1 MNARKLFL
9 FSLVSAGIIFS
20 VSSVQQTFDVFVAS
34 NRGISQ
40 PKLSYLVRQTVK
52 PPTALRRERG
62 HNTNNIPQK
71 PNNLMS
77 MPTVGPRVQFRRK
90 AMKNMFNSNSNS
102 DGGYSYNSNRGQHLD
117 ATPRSKQ
124 SLSGAK
130 RASIDSSS
138 SSFSN
143 RNVRSSK
150 SRSILAKMFKK
161 IRGFR
166 DIVPPNNRL
175 QRSRDISS
183 YWPDIANDKLQPIG
197 NDEVYQEED
206 FRVFRGNGNVFLPPT
221 STSGPVIYTE
231 STQTPRTRSAI
242 YTESTQPPTTRHAI
256 YTESSQP
263 PTSRH
268 AFYTE
273 STPTPTTQK
282 DRIIATQP
290 FVVTKEEES
299 VTKTVAKEIVGE
311 HKIETFSGSDKN
323 QHKLPIHYNVLNPST
338 ESVPDRSSSQPSI
351 ATNPRKSNDSHDLV
365 VSFVKYNKTSLSNFS
380 FEDKKLSENIKDINI
395 QSSIDETLKGK
406 RKKSKEPVHI
416 VIHKFPYNI
425 SDDLFKKG
433 NKRSRGKKHINHG
446 KLYKHFLQLTKPI
459 PLNQLT
465 IKRAGVQVL
474 NKNENV
480 VNRYKQIK
488 KTTPLGREEES
499 ISTSTTP
506 EHQKVQK
513 INVSSR
519 FNSNTETESTT
530 NSVFDVNIRNTS
542 KSDRKQANNAQNN
555 KYISKFST
563 SRSQEKSNTGHRPT
577 TISAKNIDSTV
588 FSEELKSK
596 NNPSLTTI
604 KNKEHTTEPVFKP
617 SSSTKSKSSRQQ
629 DTTFQ
634 RFVTTSSPKIQ
645 KTTVQTTMFLAT
657 TTQHV
662 ISSTQINNT
671 TTKLKTLS
679 ADEILTTKEVTVS
692 NSVKNGPETFS
703 EVLSAHK
710 QDEVKMTRTISTQ
723 DDNVRENVD
732 KKILPSKTTV
742 KVNETQ
748 NNANNTFSGGDSFDL
763 DVMSDYI
770 EEFVHLKNATKN
782 KNHRYVNVNNAEG
795 FEKQNVVGIK
805 IEEEKLKLLTAKMKN
820 KKSSFDDFKMTS
832 LRGNGGSMSKTN
844 PAENILK
851 HTQSASQQ
859 STTPPVKLTT
869 EVLLSQVNATKNKGY
884 LTKVT
889 TPNQLNEAVPTKNTI
904 KTFSNKA
911 PPAVTN
917 TTVGILSGVTTGKT
931 NIKIKD
937 NSVVLD
943 PKINNSVDFVQEKEQ
958 TNESVNSTTE
968 DGKHND
974 MHLKISDSPANQT
987 TITTTPKQI
996 NEPVPTKHTIKTFSN
1011 RAPPSVT
1018 NTTVGILRDVT
1029 RGRKNITIKVKSDKS
1044 VILNP
1049 KIKKSVDIVHKKEP
1063 TNETVIST
1071 KENREHNDTQLKI
1084 LDSPANKTTIIKDAN
1099 ITTTKGSFFDDRKN
1113 NLASNDSKIPSN
1125 FPATTKR
1132 GIRTKHQIKNQ
1143 HNRKSKRE
1151 KTPNI
1156 TKNESHNS
1164 GKVKFFKLNERGK
1177 DKSLTEVIAEKKNNR
1192 SPSSLD
1198 ITNVEE
1204 RNEKNF
1210 EDNSVKKRTKI
1221 PVKKLKVKQFSTK
1234 IKVTRKNIERM
1245 KSKTNKSSSRK
1256 TKTET
1261 NVKPDIGQKNMS
1273 LINDLL
1279 VNNASKTNDLNV
1291 NTNAKSEAKTKNVK
1305 LQERPVINATSKTSL
1320 SRSNKSRQNR
1330 LPNRKKNNK
1339 SESKPNQSKQVNNLQ
1354 DKALP
1359 IDVFRES
1366 DFSLKTNAS
1375 VVSEKE
1381 RKKLKD
1387 RRKTPKKA
1395 ESKEIREIVK
1405 GSQKKKND
1413 IDIPEI
1419 ENNYKTSRRKS
1430 PLINKTS
1437 KTPQDKGMK
1446 RGNIRTVEMNAQK
1459 VLKDVYKNIKR
1470 KQEED
1475 NSLVKTNNM
1484 AILKGENTERN
1495 ILQGQEISIETNT
1508 ENKKLAKDINVS
1520 ITLRKAPK
1528 TMRKNISVEKPLQ
1541 ITEKRDNNKNIK
1553 VNMTSLSPTWK
1564 QDSAFNKTV
1573 RVEKEIHTIHTKTGA
1588 KSSMDNKGKN
1598 LGFLE
1603 KVKNATN
1610 KKLIS
1615 LMSNTT
1621 LQNNTSMTKVESSS
1635 NLHLNISVDK
1645 QSYKSNF
1652 FPKTKKAFNVQVKK
1666 DQTVRENITAFKIVA
1681 SSTKGTTFRP
1691 IQGKPITAN
1700 VSMDVTANVPR
1711 TNRPQDTDIKETV
1724 NTDTPNINKD
1734 KNAIKKSILAV
1745 IVPTKMHMTK
1755 VDSTTPSLFVL
1766 SQSDATPF
1774 TTIST
1779 KPSKTPDR
1787 QSKKKVEGRQKYEKS
1802 PEKNQIVIKDD
1813 LDNNLSIEI
1822 PLDLV
1827 TTTRPNVN
1835 AVDISNEVLV
1845 PKLSS
1850 TKVKKEIDRKPDH
1863 NSDKRSDIKVV
1874 SNTPEIPT
1882 NRWRSKENV
1891 GLKSR
1896 IDVKTRQAEK
1906 SSMIK
1911 DLKQL
1916 IPPPPPV
1923 IPTATVATATENII
1937 RFIGKASDL
1946 IKKLNGKKHDLQDLM
1961 SHKNMGH
1968 LDGNTIQPVFKLSKT
1983 EQNIDLIMSKDTTS
1997 FPPLQ
2002 SSTTP
2007 ENVDGS
2013 DKDLGKGQRISAI
2026 FTRPEVDVE
2035 NGIRPS
2041 AFDPR
2046 LNNVYDF
2053 DVPGGISAKD
2063 VNGKSSPKGNQP
2075 FVEWLARGK
2084 NGQIKD
2090 IPPEILTKT
2099 KQVPRR
2105 KVLDPSN
2112 SAIPDILKSN
2122 LDSKTYSKPK
2132 MPFMNPLRNLQKYPH
2147 SGSCN
2152 SSLGKEEIMSLAVNV
2167 LRLLVSNL
2175 KLQQAL
2181 QRSHEHIVS
2190 TQFHSRRYLLIP
2202 LPEDGQ
2208 KANKTSQQFY
2218 PKIGKYTL
2226 PSSNSLQHQIETF
2239 LNVSSLNANLALS
2252 PLVKSQSLRSDRNQ
2266 TLISHKHEENVI
2278 QNRKPGKLISSM
2290 TKKRQLRHKDSKAV
2304 FDKIAQFFK
2313 RESMQ
2318 SNAENLDGGTHSVDD
2333 KESVSSKARI
2343 QFH

>member
-197 NDEVYQEED
+197 NDDVYQEED

-221 STSGPVIYTE
+221 STSGPAIYTE
-231 STQTPRTRSAI
+231 STQTPRTRYAI
-242 YTESTQPPTTRHAI
+242 YRESTQP
-256 YTESSQP
+256 S
-263 PTSRH
+263 
-268 AFYTE
+268 
-273 STPTPTTQK
+273 TTQK
-282 DRIIATQP
+282 DTIIATQP

-299 VTKTVAKEIVGE
+299 VTKTIAKEIVGE
-311 HKIETFSGSDKN
+311 HKIEAFSGSDKN

-542 KSDRKQANNAQNN
+542 KSDRKQAKNAQNN

-703 EVLSAHK
+703 EVLSARK

-732 KKILPSKTTV
+732 KKIIPSKTTV
-742 KVNETQ
+742 KVNET

-763 DVMSDYI
+763 DIMSDYI

-782 KNHRYVNVNNAEG
+782 KNHRYVNVNNADG

-911 PPAVTN
+911 PPAVTK
-917 TTVGILSGVTTGKT
+917 TTVGILGGVTTGNT

-943 PKINNSVDFVQEKEQ
+943 PKINNSVDIVQEKEQ

-968 DGKHND
+968 DGEQID
-974 MHLKISDSPANQT
+974 MQLKISDSPANQT

-996 NEPVPTKHTIKTFSN
+996 NEPVPTKHTIKTF
-1011 RAPPSVT
+1011 
-1018 NTTVGILRDVT
+1018 
-1029 RGRKNITIKVKSDKS
+1029 
-1044 VILNP
+1044 
-1049 KIKKSVDIVHKKEP
+1049 
-1063 TNETVIST
+1063 
-1071 KENREHNDTQLKI
+1071 
-1084 LDSPANKTTIIKDAN
+1084 
-1099 ITTTKGSFFDDRKN
+1099 F
-1113 NLASNDSKIPSN
+1113 
-1125 FPATTKR
+1125 
-1132 GIRTKHQIKNQ
+1132 
-1143 HNRKSKRE
+1143 
-1151 KTPNI
+1151 
-1156 TKNESHNS
+1156 
-1164 GKVKFFKLNERGK
+1164 
-1177 DKSLTEVIAEKKNNR
+1177 
-1192 SPSSLD
+1192 
-1198 ITNVEE
+1198 
-1204 RNEKNF
+1204 
-1210 EDNSVKKRTKI
+1210 
-1221 PVKKLKVKQFSTK
+1221 
-1234 IKVTRKNIERM
+1234 
-1245 KSKTNKSSSRK
+1245 
-1256 TKTET
+1256 
-1261 NVKPDIGQKNMS
+1261 
-1273 LINDLL
+1273 
-1279 VNNASKTNDLNV
+1279 
-1291 NTNAKSEAKTKNVK
+1291 
-1305 LQERPVINATSKTSL
+1305 
-1320 SRSNKSRQNR
+1320 
-1330 LPNRKKNNK
+1330 
-1339 SESKPNQSKQVNNLQ
+1339 
-1354 DKALP
+1354 
-1359 IDVFRES
+1359 
-1366 DFSLKTNAS
+1366 
-1375 VVSEKE
+1375 
-1381 RKKLKD
+1381 
-1387 RRKTPKKA
+1387 
-1395 ESKEIREIVK
+1395 
-1405 GSQKKKND
+1405 
-1413 IDIPEI
+1413 
-1419 ENNYKTSRRKS
+1419 
-1430 PLINKTS
+1430 
-1437 KTPQDKGMK
+1437 
-1446 RGNIRTVEMNAQK
+1446 
-1459 VLKDVYKNIKR
+1459 
-1470 KQEED
+1470 
-1475 NSLVKTNNM
+1475 
-1484 AILKGENTERN
+1484 
-1495 ILQGQEISIETNT
+1495 
-1508 ENKKLAKDINVS
+1508 
-1520 ITLRKAPK
+1520 
-1528 TMRKNISVEKPLQ
+1528 
-1541 ITEKRDNNKNIK
+1541 
-1553 VNMTSLSPTWK
+1553 
-1564 QDSAFNKTV
+1564 
-1573 RVEKEIHTIHTKTGA
+1573 
-1588 KSSMDNKGKN
+1588 
-1598 LGFLE
+1598 
-1603 KVKNATN
+1603 
-1610 KKLIS
+1610 
-1615 LMSNTT
+1615 
-1621 LQNNTSMTKVESSS
+1621 
-1635 NLHLNISVDK
+1635 
-1645 QSYKSNF
+1645 
-1652 FPKTKKAFNVQVKK
+1652 
-1666 DQTVRENITAFKIVA
+1666 
-1681 SSTKGTTFRP
+1681 
-1691 IQGKPITAN
+1691 
-1700 VSMDVTANVPR
+1700 
-1711 TNRPQDTDIKETV
+1711 
-1724 NTDTPNINKD
+1724 
-1734 KNAIKKSILAV
+1734 
-1745 IVPTKMHMTK
+1745 
-1755 VDSTTPSLFVL
+1755 
-1766 SQSDATPF
+1766 
-1774 TTIST
+1774 
-1779 KPSKTPDR
+1779 
-1787 QSKKKVEGRQKYEKS
+1787 
-1802 PEKNQIVIKDD
+1802 
-1813 LDNNLSIEI
+1813 
-1822 PLDLV
+1822 
-1827 TTTRPNVN
+1827 
-1835 AVDISNEVLV
+1835 
-1845 PKLSS
+1845 
-1850 TKVKKEIDRKPDH
+1850 
-1863 NSDKRSDIKVV
+1863 
-1874 SNTPEIPT
+1874 
-1882 NRWRSKENV
+1882 
-1891 GLKSR
+1891 
-1896 IDVKTRQAEK
+1896 
-1906 SSMIK
+1906 
-1911 DLKQL
+1911 
-1916 IPPPPPV
+1916 
-1923 IPTATVATATENII
+1923 
-1937 RFIGKASDL
+1937 
-1946 IKKLNGKKHDLQDLM
+1946 
-1961 SHKNMGH
+1961 
-1968 LDGNTIQPVFKLSKT
+1968 
-1983 EQNIDLIMSKDTTS
+1983 
-1997 FPPLQ
+1997 
-2002 SSTTP
+2002 
-2007 ENVDGS
+2007 
-2013 DKDLGKGQRISAI
+2013 
-2026 FTRPEVDVE
+2026 
-2035 NGIRPS
+2035 
-2041 AFDPR
+2041 
-2046 LNNVYDF
+2046 
-2053 DVPGGISAKD
+2053 
-2063 VNGKSSPKGNQP
+2063 
-2075 FVEWLARGK
+2075 
-2084 NGQIKD
+2084 
-2090 IPPEILTKT
+2090 
-2099 KQVPRR
+2099 
-2105 KVLDPSN
+2105 
-2112 SAIPDILKSN
+2112 
-2122 LDSKTYSKPK
+2122 
-2132 MPFMNPLRNLQKYPH
+2132 
-2147 SGSCN
+2147 
-2152 SSLGKEEIMSLAVNV
+2152 
-2167 LRLLVSNL
+2167 
-2175 KLQQAL
+2175 
-2181 QRSHEHIVS
+2181 
-2190 TQFHSRRYLLIP
+2190 
-2202 LPEDGQ
+2202 
-2208 KANKTSQQFY
+2208 
-2218 PKIGKYTL
+2218 
-2226 PSSNSLQHQIETF
+2226 
-2239 LNVSSLNANLALS
+2239 
-2252 PLVKSQSLRSDRNQ
+2252 
-2266 TLISHKHEENVI
+2266 
-2278 QNRKPGKLISSM
+2278 
-2290 TKKRQLRHKDSKAV
+2290 
-2304 FDKIAQFFK
+2304 
-2313 RESMQ
+2313 
-2318 SNAENLDGGTHSVDD
+2318 
-2333 KESVSSKARI
+2333 
-2343 QFH
+2343 